1 MIALAHA
8 LTGLITPLHR
18 RILPKLGIRIGEHE

>member
-18 RILPKLGIRIGEHE
+18 RILPKLGIRIGDA